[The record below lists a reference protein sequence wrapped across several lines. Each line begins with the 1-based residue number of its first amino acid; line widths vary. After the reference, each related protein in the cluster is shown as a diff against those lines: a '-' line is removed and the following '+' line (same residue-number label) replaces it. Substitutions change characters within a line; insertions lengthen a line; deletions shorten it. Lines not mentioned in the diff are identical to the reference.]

1 MNLIFVVTRLWR
13 YLNIYFLKPFDAVN
27 DTLTSYLI
35 FNNHSLKNNYIE
47 LGSGDGMFSYI
58 MCGGKFPLE
67 FDRYLDVKLS
77 QKDIFDVHKKNFLLN
92 LDVKKTI
99 RPLISIDA
107 KKNHVIKIKQI
118 GFSKKAVLSSYEK
131 LTLKK
136 ESTKLI
142 FYYTAHGVKNFNKSV
157 NSALKILKKNGR
169 IIFLVFDDYVKKNFL
184 CYFLYRKGFLKNFFK
199 NLDNNRFKEISS
211 YSKKSSEWRIFFKS
225 KGLKIIN
232 ESRGLSGVAW
242 QFYDIQTRPILK
254 LLILFF
260 NFFPKNFRR
269 ILKFVWMI
277 TLYPFLLIFF
287 IVFSNLLIKSNN
299 NCYLVFELKK

>member
-99 RPLISIDA
+99 RPLISIDS

-118 GFSKKAVLSSYEK
+118 
-131 LTLKK
+131 
-136 ESTKLI
+136 
-142 FYYTAHGVKNFNKSV
+142 
-157 NSALKILKKNGR
+157 
-169 IIFLVFDDYVKKNFL
+169 
-184 CYFLYRKGFLKNFFK
+184 
-199 NLDNNRFKEISS
+199 
-211 YSKKSSEWRIFFKS
+211 
-225 KGLKIIN
+225 
-232 ESRGLSGVAW
+232 
-242 QFYDIQTRPILK
+242 DI
-254 LLILFF
+254 
-260 NFFPKNFRR
+260 
-269 ILKFVWMI
+269 
-277 TLYPFLLIFF
+277 
-287 IVFSNLLIKSNN
+287 
-299 NCYLVFELKK
+299 